1 MAVIKKIIRR
11 TLRVVNRHPW
21 IIPLF
26 GFVSGAASFLLVER
40 KQEQFAQLISILMLA
55 GWIWLALE
63 NSLKRGISHWFGI
76 KVPRVVLRYV
86 GQLIHQESLFFVI
99 PFFFITTTWNSG
111 QLVFTSLLIVAALAS
126 LIDPIYYHWL
136 APRRWLYFSFH
147 GVTLFAALLT
157 ALPLIFH
164 LPTSQSYLWALG
176 VAAVLSAPG
185 IARSFSDIWWKRI
198 PIIAMIIAGTVTIGL
213 LVKHWIPPASI
224 WLTQVAITDHID
236 DESRSPN
243 KKLKVITP
251 EQLHQGVYAYTAIH
265 APRGLRERIYHAWYQ
280 DGKQFD
286 RIALEISGGNEDG
299 YRSWSHK
306 KNFPKDAEGNWR
318 IQVETEANQVLGIL
332 RFKVVD
338 SKAIKSSTT
347 ESKNKSVEPEV
358 KTETKS
364 ESGEIKSES
373 PEPKA
378 EIEVTLPETNP
389 ELPEPEVDAS
399 SASASSEQAA
409 PTN

>member
-111 QLVFTSLLIVAALAS
+111 QLVFTSILIVAALAS

-338 SKAIKSSTT
+338 SKAIKSSTA

-389 ELPEPEVDAS
+389 ELPESDVSPS
-399 SASASSEQAA
+399 GASASSAQAD